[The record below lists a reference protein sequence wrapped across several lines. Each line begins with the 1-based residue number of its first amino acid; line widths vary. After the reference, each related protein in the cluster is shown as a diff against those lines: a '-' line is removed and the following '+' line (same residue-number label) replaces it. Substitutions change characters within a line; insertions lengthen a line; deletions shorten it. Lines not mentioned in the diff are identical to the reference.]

1 MRDLGYDQGSNP
13 PDHQEQHD
21 SNGDVDG
28 AIEPVRNA
36 PVGEEAEQVDV
47 PLVCVRKAIEEDHP
61 ERELVQVEQHL
72 AAGLLVEILKPSNQD
87 EIAQKIEEPLREI
100 AHQLPERNL
109 ALAPLQQLVSIVDEI
124 HGVG

>member
-1 MRDLGYDQGSNP
+1 MRDLGYDQGSP
-13 PDHQEQHD
+13 PPEHQEQHD

-61 ERELVQVEQHL
+61 ERELVQVEQ
-72 AAGLLVEILKPSNQD
+72 PS
-87 EIAQKIEEPLREI
+87 
-100 AHQLPERNL
+100 LPDI
-109 ALAPLQQLVSIVDEI
+109 S
-124 HGVG
+124 